1 MHTLYQSKNPSAK
14 VLQTFIKHEY
24 ELCIY
29 AKNVPCTLAAEVVGL
44 SLDSGQLLLKV
55 ESQGD
60 KIEDYLDEE
69 CINFDIE
76 ALHPYEASDKN
87 RTLRRDAYSI
97 SNVPAVATKLN
108 AGIYQ
113 LKCTLPASVFLVE
126 HRGTAR
132 IPFILGMSAGVS
144 IEIYTNG
151 LVVNGSLRN
160 ISVGGC
166 LVEIS
171 IEDSN
176 ALTVGHLLPG
186 VTIEFPNGTYFRA
199 NALLRHIRPFG
210 HHGYA
215 ALGIQFEAL
224 DPQQTEEIFHLVSE
238 VEREAAYRSGIN
250 EKIVSHSYL
259 FLPGTKQKTILRREE
274 QSLEKRK
281 RQSPIQRGVLE
292 LAHQLQ
298 YALMYIKSREHF
310 PEKTLYDC
318 VETVL
323 YFVRQ
328 DRKTALYSLS
338 FLHNEPDWVRHA
350 IRVATQ
356 IADMMLLR
364 DAYSISIREV
374 VLGALLHTMGK
385 PLMVSE
391 ELPSLKESMNARQK
405 LLLKQHVNVLIE
417 KLTALKW
424 VPSEICEDVIMNANE
439 RLDGTGYPR
448 GLKDEQLTELVKLV
462 SIIKAVDKL
471 THVRNGIQ
479 PRAPLDAYRIVNEQH
494 GSYDKAILVE
504 YIQCYGLYP
513 IGSLAKF
520 SGGFLAWI
528 MDVDNKGMPVK
539 VDVVKNLAFRDTNI
553 DTILDM
559 NDFGQ
564 IGRLE
569 GIVDPDDYGIQ
580 FAKM

>member
-14 VLQTFIKHEY
+14 VLQNLIKHEY

-29 AKNVPCTLAAEVVGL
+29 AKNLPCTLAAEVVGL
-44 SLDSGQLLLKV
+44 SLDGGQLLLKV
-55 ESQGD
+55 ETQGD

-76 ALHPYEASDKN
+76 ALHLYEASDKN

-132 IPFILGMSAGVS
+132 IPFILGMSARVS

-186 VTIEFPNGTYFRA
+186 VTIEFPNGTNFRA
-199 NALLRHIRPFG
+199 KALLRHIRPFG

-215 ALGIQFEAL
+215 ALGIQFEGL

-338 FLHNEPDWVRHA
+338 FLHNEPGWVRHA

-356 IADMMLLR
+356 TADMMLLR

-424 VPSEICEDVIMNANE
+424 VPSEICEDVILNANE

-448 GLKDEQLTELVKLV
+448 GLKDEQLTEVVKLV

-479 PRAPLDAYRIVNEQH
+479 PRTPLDAYRIVNEQH

-553 DTILDM
+553 DTILDV